1 MCSLCF
7 LLLLV
12 VFVAAAKMR
21 LSVVALL
28 LGTSVSGV
36 SAASPSAFAFAFAS
50 ASAVSASATASAS
63 AVSASVASDS
73 VAVPVQP
80 AVGLLAE
87 GTNTLDAVSGDFQL
101 DTVTPTLTWAPQ
113 HTGTMELDQLAFT
126 VSLRQQGRSQ
136 GSGKFEFTSDTL
148 DFPQLKVPSG
158 VLQEGTSY
166 EWVVDTVHRASGAV
180 TRSVPG
186 AFHVGLLDPASW
198 DGIAWLGSNETNL
211 YRTDVSIS
219 DASNVVEANLYV
231 CGLGY
236 SQVYV
241 NGAAASDSLLVTSA
255 WSNNARH
262 NFFSWFNV
270 TNAVAVQAEGDA
282 DASTI
287 GVGVALGHGWRN
299 VTQFPRH
306 DADWTTGDSTDRVLR
321 AQLRVTYA
329 NGTVTTAA
337 ATSSDG
343 SWSTT
348 AGPVV
353 TDSVYDGETFDSRMN
368 QPGWSRAGYNAVAFG
383 FDEWAPAQAVSDGPT
398 GQMAPWSAPPVS
410 VTETLQPISVTP
422 HAPNVNSSCAVDPEG
437 QSAALSCPGDGNSIA
452 DVTFASYGTP
462 TGSCEDDN
470 LARDKDCD
478 ADISAI
484 VRSLCQ
490 GKASCTVE
498 CDQHQCGG
506 TSLPGG
512 DPCVNIAKTLAVA
525 VSCANPVPSSNT
537 TNYIVDFG
545 RNLAGVVR
553 LTGINEPAG
562 SSVVMKHAEILQ
574 HAGLPGLPNPDPTAI
589 YQDNLRTAKATDTFI
604 ASGTGNETY
613 TPTMT

>member
-1 MCSLCF
+1 MF
-7 LLLLV
+7 FGW
-12 VFVAAAKMR
+12 FVAALAAAATMR
-21 LSVVALL
+21 LSAVALL
-28 LGTSVSGV
+28 LGTTVS
-36 SAASPSAFAFAFAS
+36 
-50 ASAVSASATASAS
+50 TASAS
-63 AVSASVASDS
+63 TSSATVT
-73 VAVPVQP
+73 VQP
-80 AVGLLAE
+80 AVGLLSE

-113 HTGTMELDQLAFT
+113 HTGNLEMDQLAFT
-126 VSLRQQGRSQ
+126 VSLRQQGQNQ
-136 GSGKFEFTSDTL
+136 GSDKFEFTSDTL

-158 VLQEGTSY
+158 VLREGTSY
-166 EWVVDTVHRASGAV
+166 EWVVDTIHRASGAV
-180 TRSVPG
+180 TRSSPG
-186 AFHVGLLDPASW
+186 GFHVGLLDPASW

-241 NGAAASDSLLVTSA
+241 NGAAASDALLVTSA

-270 TNAVAVQAEGDA
+270 TNAVSEQAEVAVDAPA
-282 DASTI
+282 DAAATI
-287 GVGVALGHGWRN
+287 GVGVALGHGWRD
-299 VTQFPRH
+299 VSKFPRH
-306 DADWTTGDSTDRVLR
+306 DADWTTGDSTERVLR

-337 ATSSDG
+337 ATASDG
-343 SWSTT
+343 SWTTT

-353 TDSVYDGETFDSRMN
+353 ADSVYDGETFDSRIN
-368 QPGWSRAGYNAVAFG
+368 QPGWSAAGYDAVASG
-383 FDEWAPAQAVSDGPT
+383 FAAWAPAQAVSDGPT
-398 GQMAPWSAPPVS
+398 GQMAPWSAPPVA

-422 HAPNVNSSCAVDPEG
+422 HALNANLSCAVDPEG

-470 LARDKDCD
+470 LARNKDCD
-478 ADISAI
+478 ADISGI

-512 DPCVNIAKTLAVA
+512 DPCYNTAKKLAVA
-525 VSCANPVPSSNT
+525 VSCANPVPASNT
-537 TNYIVDFG
+537 TNYVVDFG

-553 LTGINEPAG
+553 LSGINEAAG
-562 SSVVMKHAEILQ
+562 TSVVMKHAEILQ
-574 HAGLPGLPNPDPTAI
+574 HSGLPGLPNPDPTAI
-589 YQDNLRTAKATDTFI
+589 YQDNLRSAKATDTFI